1 MQSVRQE
8 KSMDD
13 TGCRMTEPG
22 KPPSPSRI
30 EEWIGKDADALWKRV
45 THMIENNYP
54 DVFSPE
60 WLFGGKKYG
69 WSLRYKKGKS
79 FCTLIPEKNRFA
91 LLIVFGA
98 EESKK
103 VEAIRHELSPR
114 TGKHYDE
121 AATYH
126 DGKWLFFIVDDD
138 RMVIDVERLLAVK
151 RKTKNARYVA

>member
-98 EESKK
+98 EERKK
-103 VEAIRHELSPR
+103 VEAIRHELSPEPENITMKLR
-114 TGKHYDE
+114 HIMMESGCFSSYMMTV
-121 AATYH
+121 
-126 DGKWLFFIVDDD
+126 WLLTWGGF
-138 RMVIDVERLLAVK
+138 LL
-151 RKTKNARYVA
+151 